1 MIAIY
6 SQPARSLAYLP
17 SVIRILELSI
27 QNIFGLNFLHSLLI
41 STPNHNQILHICM
54 QCSFTY
60 YDSYGNRETEAHTKH
75 FCWTSQKNLKG
86 FALSRVWRV
95 RLKYK
100 LRKRKK
106 SEMMLTGDKTK
117 VNTKTSRAR
126 ATTHS
131 QGLIWDASFYDSD
144 QVACVKSP
152 ENRNRKGCLAYIVDI
167 KQLLFTL
174 ITGDR
179 NLTPAAAA
187 PLTTSHIADLGQL
200 SLRREGVNFY
210 IYDKKVRFH
219 KNFSLRRFSVGGHSV
234 KKCLRQY
241 FPFHTVQQ

>member
-126 ATTHS
+126 APSHNTQS
-131 QGLIWDASFYDSD
+131 GIDMGRLI
-144 QVACVKSP
+144 
-152 ENRNRKGCLAYIVDI
+152 L
-167 KQLLFTL
+167 
-174 ITGDR
+174 
-179 NLTPAAAA
+179 
-187 PLTTSHIADLGQL
+187 
-200 SLRREGVNFY
+200 
-210 IYDKKVRFH
+210 
-219 KNFSLRRFSVGGHSV
+219 
-234 KKCLRQY
+234 
-241 FPFHTVQQ
+241 

>member
-187 PLTTSHIADLGQL
+187 HHITH
-200 SLRREGVNFY
+200 RRSGSIV
-210 IYDKKVRFH
+210 
-219 KNFSLRRFSVGGHSV
+219 V
-234 KKCLRQY
+234 KTGRG
-241 FPFHTVQQ
+241 